1 MKPVIQSGPMTEA
14 APVTALLKAW
24 GAGDEAALAALLP
37 HVETELRRLA
47 RVYMARERLG
57 HTLQTT
63 ALVNEAYLRLVDARN
78 VAWQDRAHFYALAAR
93 QMRRILVDYA
103 KARTALKRGGDAPVN
118 ALDPLA
124 LPESGD
130 RTEITDIDDA
140 LKRLAQFDARKSE
153 ILELY
158 YFGGLTYEELSEATQ
173 LSTTTL
179 NLELRLAKAWL
190 KDALA

>member
-1 MKPVIQSGPMTEA
+1 MEA
-14 APVTALLKAW
+14 
-24 GAGDEAALAALLP
+24 
-37 HVETELRRLA
+37 
-47 RVYMARERLG
+47 
-57 HTLQTT
+57 
-63 ALVNEAYLRLVDARN
+63 
-78 VAWQDRAHFYALAAR
+78 
-93 QMRRILVDYA
+93 
-103 KARTALKRGGDAPVN
+103 
-118 ALDPLA
+118 
-124 LPESGD
+124 ESGD

>member
-1 MKPVIQSGPMTEA
+1 MAPMDPAHEVTGLLQRVRSGDAEAKERLFPMVYEELRQVA
-14 APVTALLKAW
+14 RRALRRERPDHTLR
-24 GAGDEAALAALLP
+24 P
-37 HVETELRRLA
+37 TEL
-47 RVYMARERLG
+47 V
-57 HTLQTT
+57 H
-63 ALVNEAYLRLVDARN
+63 EAFLRLIDAD

-179 NLELRLAKAWL
+179 NLELRLA
-190 KDALA
+190 

>member
-1 MKPVIQSGPMTEA
+1 MPHRGE
-14 APVTALLKAW
+14 VTQLPQAW
-24 GAGDEAALAALLP
+24 RRGDESA
-37 HVETELRRLA
+37 VEKLMPIVYQELHRLA
-47 RVYMARERLG
+47 RGTFRGERG
-57 HTLQTT
+57 DHTLQPT
-63 ALVNEAYLRLVDARN
+63 ALVHEAFLRLIDAD